1 MIAKKAGL
9 LNFNKK
15 ESTGICF
22 IGERKFQDF
31 LKNYIKPKIGKIVDI
46 VTKKI
51 IGNHDGIMYYTI
63 GQNKNLNLGGN
74 EAKHYVC
81 KRDIKN
87 NILYVVNE
95 KNKDKYLCST
105 SCTLTD
111 FN

>member
-1 MIAKKAGL
+1 
-9 LNFNKK
+9 
-15 ESTGICF
+15 
-22 IGERKFQDF
+22 
-31 LKNYIKPKIGKIVDI
+31 
-46 VTKKI
+46 
-51 IGNHDGIMYYTI
+51 MYYTI

-74 EAKHYVC
+74 ETKYYVC